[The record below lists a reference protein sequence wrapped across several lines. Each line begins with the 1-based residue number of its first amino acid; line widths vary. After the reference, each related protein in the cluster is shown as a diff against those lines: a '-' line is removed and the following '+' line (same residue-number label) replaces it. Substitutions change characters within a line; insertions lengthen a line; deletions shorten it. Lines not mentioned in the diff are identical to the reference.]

1 MQRLLYK
8 RLGRSGLYLF
18 EGMIPEF
25 TCSDEANHRK
35 NKQIQDFKR
44 DSNRIPNELEWHVLL
59 RSVNLLIGAYL

>member
-44 DSNRIPNELEWHVLL
+44 DSNRIPNELE
-59 RSVNLLIGAYL
+59 